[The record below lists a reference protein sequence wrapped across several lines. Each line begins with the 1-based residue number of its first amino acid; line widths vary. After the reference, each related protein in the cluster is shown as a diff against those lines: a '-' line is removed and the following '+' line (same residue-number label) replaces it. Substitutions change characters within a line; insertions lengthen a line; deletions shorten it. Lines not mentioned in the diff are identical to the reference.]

1 MVPAMNTQHER
12 VLADLLDDAE
22 ERLARIHNMSAHQAE
37 LAHRVRLAAGTI
49 QQIKN
54 HVAAGER
61 WTALDELRQDAR
73 RARVED
79 APF

>member
-1 MVPAMNTQHER
+1 MNTQHQR

-22 ERLARIHNMSAHQAE
+22 ERLARLYDLSAYQAD

-49 QQIKN
+49 AQIKN

-61 WTALDELRQDAR
+61 WTALDELRHDAR
-73 RARVED
+73 LARISDD

>member
-1 MVPAMNTQHER
+1 MNTQHER

-22 ERLARIHNMSAHQAE
+22 ERLARLYDLSAHQAD

-49 QQIKN
+49 AQIKN

-61 WTALDELRQDAR
+61 WTALDELRHDAR
-73 RARVED
+73 LARISDD

>member
-1 MVPAMNTQHER
+1 MNTQHER

-22 ERLARIHNMSAHQAE
+22 ERLARIHQLSAHQAE

-54 HVAAGER
+54 HVAASER